1 MAIEDWRVSNT
12 DLSRM
17 SHDDDLSSERN
28 TLFGRLVS
36 IVRGNHSSLDI
47 FNRNSLGIETNI
59 ISWGGLVELLVM
71 LLDTL
76 DFTGDITGLETD
88 GNVSLKDTSLDSS
101 DTDGSD
107 TSDFV
112 GILDRKSQRLVTWSD
127 RGR

>member
-1 MAIEDWRVSNT
+1 VAIEDWRVSNT